1 MPKPIGLP
9 PHETFWAI
17 TEAGLEHYEESMRT
31 ARSQIAAGVSGSWD
45 DEEGEQGSELLSV
58 EGSVGVIG
66 IKGPLVNSDSLWNQ
80 ILGLVSYNSIREA
93 LIEAAANPDVKTILL
108 DIDSPGGAVSGVGDC
123 ADLIST
129 IDRNVKPVHAF
140 TDGSMA
146 SGAYWLGSAARS
158 ITASNVATIGSIGV
172 VMNHME
178 RSKML
183 ADMGIKATVIR
194 SGKYKQVGNPNEP
207 LTEEGRAELQAMSD
221 SIYKIFVNHVA
232 ENRGKTYD
240 YTDQYMAQ
248 GRVFLAENALQVGLV
263 DNIKG
268 FDSTLI
274 ALNAVNAVNV
284 DNSLISFQN
293 NGIGATMKNNKKSL
307 VTAVE
312 AALIAAGHIP
322 VKAEAEEA
330 PNQEPQTLEVTVSEE
345 DVAAVVAK
353 AAESCDED
361 EAPII
366 ESSENND
373 SNLETLQA
381 ELQVLRAQVA
391 ERDTQ
396 LIDAKVENK
405 SLLKQV
411 EQAEASMEG
420 LKAIA
425 IKSVNAMQVALGG
438 SATSFDASSAA
449 DILAAH
455 ANVSADFTKNFRVG
469 GVAAVD
475 VNTDDTQK
483 TAAVDSL
490 RAAKLKAV

>member
-17 TEAGLEHYEESMRT
+17 TEAGLDHYEESMRT
-31 ARSQIAAGVSGSWD
+31 ARSQIASGVSGSWD
-45 DEEGEQGSELLSV
+45 DDDGDKGSELLSV

-66 IKGPLVNSDSLWNQ
+66 IKGPLVNSDSFWNR
-80 ILGLVSYNSIREA
+80 IFGLVSYNSIREA
-93 LIEAAANPDVKTILL
+93 LIEAAANSDVKTILL

-129 IDRNVKPVHAF
+129 IDRNVKPVHAY

-183 ADMGIKATVIR
+183 ENMGIKATVIR

-207 LTEEGRAELQAMSD
+207 LSEEGRAELQAMSD
-221 SIYKIFVNHVA
+221 SVYKIFVSHVA
-232 ENRGKTYD
+232 DNRGKTYD

-248 GRVFLAENALQVGLV
+248 GRVFLAENAVQVGLV
-263 DNIKG
+263 DSISG
-268 FDSTLI
+268 FDATLA
-274 ALNAVNAVNV
+274 ALNAANV
-284 DNSLISFQN
+284 DTRSISFQN
-293 NGIGATMKNNKKSL
+293 NGIGADMIKNKKTL
-307 VTAVE
+307 TAAVE
-312 AALIAAGHIP
+312 AALVASGHIP

-330 PNQEPQTLEVTVSEE
+330 LNQEPQTLEVAVSEE

-353 AAESCDED
+353 VAENCDED

-366 ESSENND
+366 ESSENNG

-405 SLLKQV
+405 ALLKQV

-425 IKSVNAMQVALGG
+425 VKSVNAMQVALGG
-438 SATSFDASSAA
+438 SATSFDASSAT
-449 DILAAH
+449 DILVAH